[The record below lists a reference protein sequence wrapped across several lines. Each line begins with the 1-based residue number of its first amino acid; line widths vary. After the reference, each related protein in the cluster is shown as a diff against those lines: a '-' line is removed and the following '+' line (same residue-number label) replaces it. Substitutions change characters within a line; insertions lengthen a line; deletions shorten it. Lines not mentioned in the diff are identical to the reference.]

1 MENDLGV
8 IFAKSE
14 ETSHLMN
21 IQKIINYEKKKIDS
35 LLVPFNWKEMI
46 SFDTGLKEMRKVAL
60 PDFSFFTN
68 EK

>member
-1 MENDLGV
+1 M
-8 IFAKSE
+8 
-14 ETSHLMN
+14 
-21 IQKIINYEKKKIDS
+21 INLDS

-46 SFDTGLKEMRKVAL
+46 SFETGLKEMRKVAL